1 MFCVCISSC
10 SDSQMMG
17 SGHFT
22 RKLTVQRSR
31 SGDDL
36 RIHVISMDLVG
47 LDIQEVYTP
56 RYTTVPTNRPPPK
69 TREQEDLRT
78 GEAGRSDGGE
88 SSAQTCRKACSH
100 RCVNKAVYPNIL

>member
-1 MFCVCISSC
+1 MCVHVFPH

-17 SGHFT
+17 NGHFT

-56 RYTTVPTNRPPPK
+56 RYTTVPTSRPPLK
-69 TREQEDLRT
+69 TREQEDVRA
-78 GEAGRSDGGE
+78 GEAGCSDGKE
-88 SSAQTCRKACSH
+88 NSALTYRKACSH
-100 RCVNKAVYPNIL
+100 RCVNKAVYPNIV